1 MRIVSRYAFAQRR
14 QSRLQ
19 RITILLLLDY
29 AHRLAHNHIRRR
41 QIRLPEP
48 ETDTA
53 RLRPIRNLSD
63 HALLDSAEK
72 SRRLELFLFDK
83 LELGVLCCLKLF
95 QFNPFTLGDTRE
107 ATALSTL
114 PPRQ

>member
-1 MRIVSRYAFAQRR
+1 MRIVSRNAFAQRR

-19 RITILLLLDY
+19 RITILLFLDH

-53 RLRPIRNLSD
+53 RLGPIRNLSD
-63 HALLDSAEK
+63 HALFDSAEK
-72 SRRLELFLFDK
+72 WWWLELFLSDK
-83 LELGVLCCLKLF
+83 LKFVVLCCLKLF
-95 QFNPFTLGDTRE
+95 QFNPFALGDTRG